1 MTLTDRA
8 EEILETLW
16 IEIVEREKDAC
27 DVSILKDDITIKEL
41 KESGLVKLKDYQL
54 RLTRKGREEARSCI
68 RRHRLAERM
77 FVDVLDLKGKDVHDT
92 SCKFEHLLHKGL
104 DDNVCTLLGHPKT
117 CPHGKPIP
125 PGDCCRE
132 LAKTPKKV
140 NIPLTE
146 LKVNRKARVA
156 YLQTHNRQKLQKIIA
171 MGALP
176 KTEITLLQKFPSY
189 VFKIARSQ
197 FAVDKELA
205 SCIYVSAGKTR

>member
-1 MTLTDRA
+1 MILTDRA

-16 IEIVEREKDAC
+16 IEIIERDKETC
-27 DVSILKDDITIKEL
+27 DVSILKDDDTIREL
-41 KESGLVKLKDYQL
+41 KESGLVKLKQNRL
-54 RLTRKGREEARSCI
+54 GLTRNGKEEARSCI
-68 RRHRLAERM
+68 RRHRLAERL
-77 FVDVLDLKGKDVHDT
+77 FVDVLDLRGRDVHDR

-104 DDNVCTLLGHPKT
+104 DDNICTLLGHPKN

-125 PGDCCRE
+125 PGNCCRE

-140 NIPLTE
+140 NIPLTD
-146 LKVNRKARVA
+146 LKLNRKARVA

-197 FAVDKELA
+197 FAVDEELA
-205 SCIYVSAGKTR
+205 SCIYVSAK

>member
-77 FVDVLDLKGKDVHDT
+77 FVDVLDLKGSIKGWTTMSVPSSDT
-92 SCKFEHLLHKGL
+92 RRPAPMESRFHRGTVAGNWQRH
-104 DDNVCTLLGHPKT
+104 
-117 CPHGKPIP
+117 
-125 PGDCCRE
+125 
-132 LAKTPKKV
+132 
-140 NIPLTE
+140 
-146 LKVNRKARVA
+146 RKR
-156 YLQTHNRQKLQKIIA
+156 
-171 MGALP
+171 
-176 KTEITLLQKFPSY
+176 
-189 VFKIARSQ
+189 
-197 FAVDKELA
+197 
-205 SCIYVSAGKTR
+205 